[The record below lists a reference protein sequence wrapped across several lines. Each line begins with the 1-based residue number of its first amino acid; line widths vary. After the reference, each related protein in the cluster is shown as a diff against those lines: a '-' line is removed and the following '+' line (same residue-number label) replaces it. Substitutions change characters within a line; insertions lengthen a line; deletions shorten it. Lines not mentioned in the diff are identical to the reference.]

1 VISHTTKQVRDLL
14 AELPKEIKSQAKEA
28 FVKFQRDPYHPGL
41 HFKRVHSRK
50 PIYSVRISRDYRA
63 IGVLKDGEII
73 WFWIGSHTDY
83 ETVCLVGPGMSISLK
98 VDS

>member
-1 VISHTTKQVRDLL
+1 MISHTTKQFRELL
-14 AELPKEIKSQAKEA
+14 AKLPKEIKSQAKEA

-41 HFKRVHSRK
+41 NFKRVHSRK

-63 IGVLKDGEII
+63 LGVLEDGEII

-83 ETVCLVGPGMSISLK
+83 ETVLRSL
-98 VDS
+98 